1 MSWGKAVT
9 LDQTKRSRA
18 SKSKGSSEA
27 RTERTDWER
36 LCSCEQL
43 TGLLLLLLLLF
54 KYLEEIGVDLESL
67 KAPDT
72 GTLPGCGPSRT
83 EPSRPP
89 VHTAACCC
97 EPEPTA

>member
-9 LDQTKRSRA
+9 LDQNKRSRA
-18 SKSKGSSEA
+18 FKSKGSSEA

-43 TGLLLLLLLLF
+43 TGLLLLLLF

-89 VHTAACCC
+89 VHTAARCC